1 MTFAFVGMGPVEMM
15 IIGAIAVILF
25 GSKLP
30 EVARSVGNSYREFRR
45 GLSDFESHTRVPD
58 YPTSND
64 AYSSSTTDEYD
75 EYDEATAPK
84 FSPPPDESQQGDAAE
99 ADDSGEESGSL
110 QQRVE
115 ADQQDAGVS
124 EEAE

>member
-1 MTFAFVGMGPVEMM
+1 MMFAFVGMGPVEMM

-45 GLSDFESHTRVPD
+45 GLSDFEAHTQVPD

-84 FSPPPDESQQGDAAE
+84 FSPPPDESEQGDTADAA
-99 ADDSGEESGSL
+99 DSDEKVSPL

-115 ADQQDAGVS
+115 ADQRDAGAN
-124 EEAE
+124 EEAD